1 MVRWGQGMPK
11 EMGTN
16 EWTEDEDC
24 KILQISEI
32 DQLESVQQLD
42 KTEKKQGRWWDVSHV
57 IASV

>member
-1 MVRWGQGMPK
+1 MPK